1 MTYLPAS
8 NSGVLKPTSAI
19 IALPDPFPQELIDRI
34 IDELQRDRRGLKACS
49 LVSHAWRPRA
59 MYHFVGG
66 FFRLNLRSHTSKSG
80 KIIRSLP
87 EFIRF
92 SSPPPHLAPLITRMA
107 LDCLRK
113 FGLLQDAMSYLHLY
127 PNLRELSLEDIGFS
141 DFSRPKIRT
150 LSKTLDRSPPPPL
163 CHLILT
169 RVYFSDWEQF
179 FSFIGMSHFNQ
190 VTKIEMHNIAYGKR
204 PSTKTRYSDDQA
216 RSDCAT
222 LIIEHRPDPDSD
234 IPSFATSLAQREGH
248 QSAGYPGI
256 DTLEVLGES
265 ITDMIVE
272 EKDYTDF
279 NFNPHLCP
287 SLHRLSWTFNHIESP
302 ASPAN

>member
-1 MTYLPAS
+1 
-8 NSGVLKPTSAI
+8 
-19 IALPDPFPQELIDRI
+19 
-34 IDELQRDRRGLKACS
+34 
-49 LVSHAWRPRA
+49 
-59 MYHFVGG
+59 
-66 FFRLNLRSHTSKSG
+66 
-80 KIIRSLP
+80 
-87 EFIRF
+87 
-92 SSPPPHLAPLITRMA
+92 
-107 LDCLRK
+107 
-113 FGLLQDAMSYLHLY
+113 
-127 PNLRELSLEDIGFS
+127 
-141 DFSRPKIRT
+141 
-150 LSKTLDRSPPPPL
+150 
-163 CHLILT
+163 
-169 RVYFSDWEQF
+169 
-179 FSFIGMSHFNQ
+179 MSHFNQ
-190 VTKIEMHNIAYGKR
+190 VAKIEMHSIAYGKR

-287 SLHRLSWTFNHIESP
+287 SLHRLSWTFHHIESP
-302 ASPAN
+302 RVSCQLKKFASLNNLAHFRLGIDCDNMMMLRLHLSFMDDEDAKKTVVTNLDKALAPVSSMPSLQTLAFPDFFHYPEWLIESGKSGRLVPEY